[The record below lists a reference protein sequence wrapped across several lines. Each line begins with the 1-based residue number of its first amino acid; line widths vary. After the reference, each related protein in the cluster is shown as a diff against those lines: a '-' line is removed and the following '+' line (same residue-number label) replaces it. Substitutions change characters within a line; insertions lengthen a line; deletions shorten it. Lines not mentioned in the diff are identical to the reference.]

1 MPRPVRS
8 PSRSPRRRARR
19 RPRPRSPARH
29 PCSRAW
35 SRPRS
40 TSRRRSSCSTCPAPW
55 GRTRSRVSRSPP
67 RTVATAR
74 TCRRA
79 PTRARSRAK
88 TRSTRSSCQRHW
100 RSSRNRSTAPV
111 APRAPSRGSTPTP
124 RAASRSAS
132 ATGGSAR
139 TCPTPRRTPP
149 ARGARPARAPAS
161 TVPFSCWPTSAPTDP
176 PSRRPSARP
185 PSAARRRRRPEVPG
199 TASGLFLTF
208 EGGDGSGKST
218 QSALLTEWLSQ
229 QGRTVVHAREPG
241 GTELGLELREIILH
255 RRGYIAPR
263 AEALIY
269 AADRAHNVAT
279 VVRPAL
285 ERGDIVIQ
293 DRYLDSSVAYQG
305 AGRVLEPAEVRDV
318 SLWAT
323 EHLLPDLTI
332 LLDLD

>member
-1 MPRPVRS
+1 
-8 PSRSPRRRARR
+8 
-19 RPRPRSPARH
+19 
-29 PCSRAW
+29 
-35 SRPRS
+35 
-40 TSRRRSSCSTCPAPW
+40 
-55 GRTRSRVSRSPP
+55 
-67 RTVATAR
+67 
-74 TCRRA
+74 
-79 PTRARSRAK
+79 
-88 TRSTRSSCQRHW
+88 
-100 RSSRNRSTAPV
+100 
-111 APRAPSRGSTPTP
+111 
-124 RAASRSAS
+124 
-132 ATGGSAR
+132 
-139 TCPTPRRTPP
+139 
-149 ARGARPARAPAS
+149 
-161 TVPFSCWPTSAPTDP
+161 
-176 PSRRPSARP
+176 
-185 PSAARRRRRPEVPG
+185 VPG

-332 LLDLD
+332 LLDLDIETGRARLDDARTRYDRLEAEAAEFHHRVREAYLALAAAEPDRFLVLDATEPIETLAERIRARVSDLLA